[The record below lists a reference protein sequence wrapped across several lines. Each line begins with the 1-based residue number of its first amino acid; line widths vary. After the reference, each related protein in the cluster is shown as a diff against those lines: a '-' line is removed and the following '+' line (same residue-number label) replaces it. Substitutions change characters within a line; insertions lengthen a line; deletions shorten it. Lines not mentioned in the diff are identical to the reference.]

1 MDPALRLIS
10 RIKNSVVDDEAQAR
24 SAWKRT
30 IGSRLEAHA
39 RFRALVR
46 QRLVVEVDDKIW
58 QSQLYSL
65 EKQILNKLER
75 VLGRKVVTQ
84 IEFQLAIPRL
94 GPQLESGVA
103 FSLEAPMPKDKS
115 AQGIQDPIL
124 RRNYLNSK
132 RRAASE

>member
-30 IGSRLEAHA
+30 VGARIEAHA
-39 RFRALVR
+39 RFRGLVR
-46 QRLVVEVDDKIW
+46 QRLVIEVDDKIW

-75 VLGRKVVTQ
+75 VLGRPVVTQ

-94 GPQLESGVA
+94 GPQVERGGDFV
-103 FSLEAPMPKDKS
+103 LEAPMPKDKS

-132 RRAASE
+132 RRASSE